1 MANLQIKGI
10 DDELYNEIKKLA
22 AAEKRSVSQQIL
34 FLIKNYLAK
43 KPRCDAVKTPSEV
56 LLELCGS
63 WQDERKADQI
73 IDQIKKARKNTKKSE
88 AAF

>member
-1 MANLQIKGI
+1 MLP
-10 DDELYNEIKKLA
+10 
-22 AAEKRSVSQQIL
+22 
-34 FLIKNYLAK
+34 
-43 KPRCDAVKTPSEV
+43 KPCEGA
-56 LLELCGS
+56 LLELYGS